1 MAVDACGSLSP
12 LAETYASTRNAMD
25 NHPALRSADDV
36 CLLLQELSQEK
47 KPELLMRGMVRIV
60 TYMRSRSYFSG
71 RSTESIAE
79 LETALIAFLNSY
91 SGAGLE
97 ELYGMLREIIT
108 QVPKFQIF
116 GIDITELR
124 EITHDFDATWRDHP
138 AFASIASDIR
148 KLVHQHL
155 SEKVISRIE
164 ALQQFLQSKQTSGL
178 IENSIITGATAE
190 DKQGMLDSEL
200 FSQLLLLKDKLAI
213 AWSGRQD
220 RMREGDF
227 TGLLEQI
234 MADADSQALH
244 RQPGYAESLAML
256 PAELDRL
263 KSFDIDDIHI
273 GAIRHGLKHL
283 IFSVIL
289 STSDKKGETALR
301 LITADGLL
309 ERISFIY
316 YANIVNAELSA
327 MEAADFPRAID
338 ALYNLAL
345 CARAV
350 GHGTKHLGRFA
361 FLITG
366 LRSTMAQLEAHT
378 PSLLEAM
385 HAELE
390 NNFSILQTLF
400 TENTPADDR
409 AALVTRIL
417 NSIIREKT
425 THLLGNL
432 INNFRTF
439 FSRQN
444 QEIYSRLLARYAG
457 SGLCR
462 INNFVFRFGT
472 DLTDAADDRTCPE
485 FMGGKGFSQVRNS
498 LLIIKNSLRGLDVPQ
513 GAGFSTLTWH
523 AIQKSPDRIAEF
535 RQELKSIITELEA
548 RTGKK
553 LGDPAGPLLLMARS
567 GGVISMP
574 GVLDTISHI
583 GLSHGV
589 TANWASQLYEPVRA
603 WQARVSFL
611 LSYAKS
617 VLSIETGSLFRA
629 AGLDRYDSLFSCGA
643 EELEEKCRSLAA
655 IIQQL
660 SGWSGPAIPDD
671 PFEQVFTAA
680 VAVFTSYE
688 HEGVMRQARNYG
700 IPEQFQ
706 TACLIQE
713 CLPILSGE
721 DCSGVFFTRNPAT
734 GNSAGTLHE
743 QIEFGRGF
751 FGNVIADGV
760 VSPEGIENF
769 IAKYPL
775 QYECLRDFKYF
786 DERAQRY
793 PTDIEFAVRS
803 GRIHIVQSRILRQSP
818 AAQIINSYD
827 FYREGIYTPYK
838 LIKRTAYS
846 LNKNILQTY
855 LDRKAAEA
863 APVIAIGK
871 PVFGGAVRGR
881 IIVDHNTIARFEGP
895 LIFLTESNVPPRV
908 IMNESRFAGYISK
921 EGGVTSHA
929 ALIAIG
935 EKKPCVTDVA
945 WERGEGEGEI
955 ILGGMLLH
963 EGDHITLDANTG
975 TLYLQDVQVVTTRIA
990 DKRFQQVQKQ
1000 IISVIDRLIAEDAA
1014 SS

>member
-1 MAVDACGSLSP
+1 MTD
-12 LAETYASTRNAMD
+12 YATLN
-25 NHPALRSADDV
+25 SADDI
-36 CLLLQELSQEK
+36 CSLLRKLSGQSDVGR
-47 KPELLMRGMVRIV
+47 LMRGMVRIV
-60 TYMRSRSYFSG
+60 MHMRSRSFFSG

-79 LETALIAFLNSY
+79 IETALIAFLNSY
-91 SGAGLE
+91 AGAGIE
-97 ELYGMLREIIT
+97 DLYGMLREIIT
-108 QVPKFQIF
+108 QVPKFRIF

-124 EITHDFDATWRDHP
+124 EITHDFDAAWRGHP

-148 KLVHQHL
+148 TLVHQHL
-155 SEKVISRIE
+155 SERVISKIE
-164 ALQQFLQSKQTSGL
+164 ALRQFLRSEQPSGL
-178 IENSIITGATAE
+178 IEDSIITGATAE
-190 DKQGMLDSEL
+190 DKQRMLGSEL
-200 FSQLLLLKDKLAI
+200 FGQLLLLKDKLAI
-213 AWSGRQD
+213 AWSGKQARTQQ
-220 RMREGDF
+220 GDF
-227 TGLLEQI
+227 TALLEQI
-234 MADADSQALH
+234 IIDADSRALH
-244 RQPGYAESLAML
+244 GQSGYAHSLAVL
-256 PAELDRL
+256 PAALGRL
-263 KSFDIDDIHI
+263 KSFDIGDIGI
-273 GAIRHGLKHL
+273 GRIRHGLKHL
-283 IFSVIL
+283 IFSII
-289 STSDKKGETALR
+289 SGTSDKKGETALR

-327 MEAADFPRAID
+327 MGESDFPRAID

-361 FLITG
+361 FLISR
-366 LRSTMAQLEAHT
+366 LSSNWPRLEAHT
-378 PSLLEAM
+378 PSLIEAM

-390 NNFSILQTLF
+390 NNFSVLQDLF
-400 TENTPADDR
+400 MENAPTDDR
-409 AALVTRIL
+409 TALVTRIL

-432 INNFRTF
+432 INSFKTF
-439 FSRQN
+439 FSRRN
-444 QEIYSRLLARYAG
+444 QEIYGRLLDRYAG
-457 SGLCR
+457 SGLR
-462 INNFVFRFGT
+462 PVRDFVFRFGT
-472 DLTDAADDRTCPE
+472 DFTDTADDRACPE

-498 LLIIKNSLRGLDVPQ
+498 LLIIKNSLRGLDVPP
-513 GAGFSTLTWH
+513 GAGFSTLAWQ
-523 AIQKSPDRIAEF
+523 AIKKSPERIAEF
-535 RQELKSIITELEA
+535 RLVLKNIIADIET

-553 LGDPAGPLLLMARS
+553 LGDPVNPLLLMARS

-583 GLSHGV
+583 GLTYAVAG
-589 TANWASQLYEPVRA
+589 AWAAQLYEPVRA
-603 WQARVSFL
+603 WQAYLSFM

-617 VLSIETGSLFRA
+617 VLDMEMGAIFLA
-629 AGLDRYDSLFSCGA
+629 AGYDRYDSLFSLDA
-643 EELEEKCRSLAA
+643 EMLEKACRSIAQVIGELKGRPE
-655 IIQQL
+655 
-660 SGWSGPAIPDD
+660 SAIPDD
-671 PFEQVFTAA
+671 PFEQVFAA
-680 VAVFTSYE
+680 AIAVFTSYE
-688 HEGVMRQARNYG
+688 TEGVLRQARNYG

-713 CLPILSGE
+713 CLPILSAE

-734 GNSAGTLHE
+734 GYSANAFQE

-751 FGNVIADGV
+751 FGNVIADGM
-760 VSPEGIENF
+760 VSPEGIKNF
-769 IAKYPL
+769 AAKYPL
-775 QYECLRDFKYF
+775 QYECLHDFKYF

-803 GRIHIVQSRILRQSP
+803 GRIHIVQSRVLRQSP

-838 LIKRTAYS
+838 LIKRTSFS
-846 LNKNILQTY
+846 LNKNIMQTY
-855 LDRKAAEA
+855 LDRKAAES

-881 IIVDHNTIARFEGP
+881 IIIDQNTITRFDGP

-908 IMNESRFAGYISK
+908 IMEEDRFAGYISK

-945 WERGEGEGEI
+945 WERGPGAGEI
-955 ILGGMLLH
+955 VLGGMLLR

-975 TLYLQDVQVVTTRIA
+975 TMFLQDVPVITTRIA
-990 DKRFQQVQKQ
+990 DVRFQQVQQ
-1000 IISVIDRLIAEDAA
+1000 EIILVIDRLIAENSPDV
-1014 SS
+1014 